1 MKVLL
6 KKNMT
11 DILSQKILQNER
23 TLTQIKKIKFCY

>member
-11 DILSQKILQNER
+11 KIFSQKILQNER